1 MQPDAARENGF
12 MSTSQ
17 TNAPPDTVVLIHGLW
32 MTPLAWEHWVS
43 RYEER
48 GFRVLTPG
56 YPGVEGGTS
65 GVAALR
71 ADPACL
77 ANVGVREV
85 IDHLT
90 EVVSGLVTP
99 PILMGHS
106 FGGAFVQ
113 LLLDA
118 GLGAAGVSIDG
129 AGVKGVLAMPLSE
142 IRATFPALKSP
153 ADRHRGV
160 PITPEEFHYA
170 FTNTLTEAASK
181 AAYDR
186 YAVPVSGRILFEG
199 GFADVTPHAATTYNF
214 ANDDRAPLLFISGGS
229 DRILPAS
236 VQRENYDKNASHSTA
251 ITAYKLFSGR
261 DHFTCGEPGWEA
273 VADFALGWAL
283 DPIAGLIGERERQP
297 IGG

>member
-1 MQPDAARENGF
+1 MQQGDGL

-17 TNAPPDTVVLIHGLW
+17 AIAPPDTVVLIHGLW
-32 MTPLAWEHWVS
+32 LTPLAWEHWVS

-71 ADPACL
+71 ADSACL
-77 ANVGVREV
+77 TNVGVPEV
-85 IDHLT
+85 MDHLA
-90 EVVSGLVTP
+90 EVVSGLVTQ
-99 PILMGHS
+99 PILIGHS

-118 GLGAAGVSIDG
+118 GLGAAGVSIHG
-129 AGVKGVLAMPLSE
+129 AGVNGAPAEPQSRIGATLPVLKD
-142 IRATFPALKSP
+142 PAN
-153 ADRHRGV
+153 RHRGV
-160 PITPEEFHYA
+160 LLTPEEFHSA
-170 FTNTLTEAASK
+170 FTNTLSEEASRAI
-181 AAYDR
+181 YDR
-186 YAVPVSGRILFEG
+186 YAVPVSGRMLFEG
-199 GFADVTPHAATTYNF
+199 GFANVTPDAATAYKF

-229 DRILPAS
+229 DKILPPA
-236 VQRENYDKNASHSTA
+236 VQRENYDKNASPSSA
-251 ITAYKLFSGR
+251 ITAYKLFAGR
-261 DHFTCGEPGWEA
+261 DHYTCGAPGWEA

-283 DPIAGLIGERERQP
+283 DPSAGLSDARGRQP

>member
-1 MQPDAARENGF
+1 MQQGDGL

-17 TNAPPDTVVLIHGLW
+17 TAAPPDTVVLIHGLW

-48 GFRVLTPG
+48 GFKVLTPG

-85 IDHLT
+85 MDHLA
-90 EVVSGLVTP
+90 EVVSGLVTQ

-118 GLGAAGVSIDG
+118 GLGAAGVSIHG
-129 AGVKGVLAMPLSE
+129 AGVNGAPAAPQSRIGATLPVLKD
-142 IRATFPALKSP
+142 PAN
-153 ADRHRGV
+153 RHRGV
-160 PITPEEFHYA
+160 LLTPEEFHSA
-170 FTNTLTEAASK
+170 FTNTLSEEASRAVH
-181 AAYDR
+181 DR
-186 YAVPVSGRILFEG
+186 YAVPVSGRMLFEG
-199 GFADVTPHAATTYNF
+199 GFANATPHAATTYTF

-229 DRILPAS
+229 DKILPPA
-236 VQRENYDKNASHSTA
+236 VQRENYDNASHSSA
-251 ITAYKLFSGR
+251 ITAYKLFAGR
-261 DHFTCGEPGWEA
+261 DHYTCGAPGWEA

-283 DPIAGLIGERERQP
+283 DPSAGLSDERERQP